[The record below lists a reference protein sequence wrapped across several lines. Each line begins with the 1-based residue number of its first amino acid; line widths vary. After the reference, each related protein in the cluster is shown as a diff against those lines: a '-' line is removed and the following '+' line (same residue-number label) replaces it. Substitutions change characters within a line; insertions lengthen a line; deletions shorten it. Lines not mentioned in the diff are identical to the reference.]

1 MYLQSIGFRTLS
13 FLGHISSIEINMHFS
28 NSSPIENDFAEQAIS
43 LEILKLAFIYYT
55 Q

>member
-28 NSSPIENDFAEQAIS
+28 NSSIENDFAEQAIS